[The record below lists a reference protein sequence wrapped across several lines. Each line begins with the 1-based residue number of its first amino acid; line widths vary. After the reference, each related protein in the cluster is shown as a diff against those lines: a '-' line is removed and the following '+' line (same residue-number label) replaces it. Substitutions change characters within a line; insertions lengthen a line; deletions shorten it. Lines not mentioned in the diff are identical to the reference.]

1 MKAGFL
7 TSSYCPSCD
16 PSRRTATGRA
26 FHLPGV
32 AVDPRVIPLG
42 SLLTIPGYGAGIVA
56 DDVGGAIKGRR
67 LDVRLP
73 AGPGGRCRCYHWGL
87 RRLNVTV
94 TRRGGGR
101 R

>member
-1 MKAGFL
+1 MKPGFL
-7 TSSYCPSCD
+7 VSSYCPACD

-32 AVDPRVIPLG
+32 AVDPKIIPLG

-56 DDVGGAIKGRR
+56 DDTGRLIKGRR

-73 AGPGGRCRCYHWGL
+73 AGPGGRCLCHRWGL
-87 RRLNVTV
+87 RQIVVKV
-94 TRRGGGR
+94 TRRGRGR
-101 R
+101 